1 MSDSEFLPGWKKCLD
16 VAETMIKAGKTDDNG
31 INMKKDNQHHGSAF
45 YRTLTRKMIFIMVIV
60 SFTPLFL
67 VTGLILEKYNR
78 SYREKVHAHLG
89 ELVEK
94 HSQNIDGFLT
104 EHLNLLRF
112 FVDSHPFEQ
121 FRDESFLELKLA
133 QLQLQFG
140 GIFEDLGVVD
150 DQGIQ
155 VDYAGPYKLLRAH
168 YTDAEWFKKALEHP
182 YFISDV
188 FLGLRGLP
196 HFIIAVR
203 QEINGRFWIIRATI
217 NFTAF
222 NNLVENLRIGKT
234 GFAFILNKAE
244 EFQTKPPVGY
254 RPGKNHYATFMND
267 GGSELKNIRII
278 EKTDETGKEIIYAGA
293 FLKTGDW
300 LLIYQQDAADAF
312 RDLNNARNMA
322 LLIILMGGLAIITKA
337 IFMSRRMVARIA
349 LADREKNMMNK
360 QVIETGKLAAIGEL
374 AAGIAHEINNPVAIM
389 MEKAGWIQDLL
400 EEAEFQQ
407 GENLTEVEKSLEEI
421 KNQARRCKVIT
432 HKLLSFARK
441 TDSRPQAVQLNDLLE
456 DVIGLSEQRAKYAGV
471 TIQKNFCENLP
482 PIEASPTEMQQVF
495 LNLINNALDAMEKK
509 GGSIEIT
516 TRRIKKR
523 VTVEVADTGPGMP
536 AANID
541 KIFEP
546 FFTTKPVGKGTGL
559 GLSICY
565 GIIKKLGGD
574 IDVES
579 EIDKGTTFFI
589 HIPVEETTRYAP
601 PGVTEGI

>member
-1 MSDSEFLPGWKKCLD
+1 
-16 VAETMIKAGKTDDNG
+16 
-31 INMKKDNQHHGSAF
+31 MKKENQHHDTAF
-45 YRTLTRKMIFIMVIV
+45 YRTLTRNMVFIMVLV

-67 VTGLILEKYNR
+67 VTGLILGQYNR

-121 FRDESFLELKLA
+121 FRNEAFLELKLA

-140 GIFEDLGVVD
+140 GVFEDLGVVD
-150 DQGIQ
+150 DQGVQI
-155 VDYAGPYKLLRAH
+155 DYAGPFKLLKAH
-168 YTDAEWFKKALEHP
+168 YTDADWFKKALERP

-203 QEINGRFWIIRATI
+203 QNYMGRAWIIRATI

-234 GFAFILNKAE
+234 GFAFILNRAE
-244 EFQTKPPVGY
+244 EFQTKPPGGTI
-254 RPGKNHYATFMND
+254 PGKDHYSTFMN
-267 GGSELKNIRII
+267 SEGHEKKNVRII
-278 EKTDETGKEIIYAGA
+278 EKTDETGRENIYVGA
-293 FLKTGDW
+293 FLKNGDW
-300 LLIYQQDAADAF
+300 LLIYQQDTADAF
-312 RDLNNARNMA
+312 RDLNHARNVA
-322 LLIILMGGLAIITKA
+322 LLIILMGGIAIITKA
-337 IFMSRRMVARIA
+337 IFISRRMVARIA

-400 EEAEFQQ
+400 EEAEFEQ
-407 GENLTEVEKSLEEI
+407 GENLSEVEKSLEEI
-421 KNQARRCKVIT
+421 KTQARRCKVIT

-441 TDSRPQAVQLNDLLE
+441 TDSRPQSVQLNDLLE

-471 TIQKNFCENLP
+471 SIQKHFCENLP
-482 PIEASPTEMQQVF
+482 ALEVSPTEMQQVF

-509 GGSIEIT
+509 GGSIDIT

-523 VTVEVADTGPGMP
+523 VTVEIADTGPGMP

-579 EIDKGTTFFI
+579 ELDKGTTFFI
-589 HIPVEETTRYAP
+589 HIPVEETARQAKPET
-601 PGVTEGI
+601 TEGKQK